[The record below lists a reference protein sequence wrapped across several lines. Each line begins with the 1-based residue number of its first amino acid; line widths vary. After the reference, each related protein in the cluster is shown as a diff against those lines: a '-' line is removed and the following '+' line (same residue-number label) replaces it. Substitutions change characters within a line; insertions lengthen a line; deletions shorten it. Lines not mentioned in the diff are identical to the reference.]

1 MPTYKPLPE
10 NSKVMDVLCCLVLK
24 INRVKEMMNVLKQPH
39 STVSE
44 KLRFLIKNKVV
55 KKDKWEF
62 EVNWDVLIKLLK
74 DITELQLRIAIGKEY
89 KKYLELFDNE
99 RLKGIMK
106 AYASMIVVQQVKPK
120 RMLLQIRKPK
130 SLENMMWMYILGM
143 SQTSDDELRK
153 YDKDFVWLKKRFE
166 GFSDEKLLF
175 VTSEE

>member
-1 MPTYKPLPE
+1 
-10 NSKVMDVLCCLVLK
+10 
-24 INRVKEMMNVLKQPH
+24 
-39 STVSE
+39 
-44 KLRFLIKNKVV
+44 
-55 KKDKWEF
+55 
-62 EVNWDVLIKLLK
+62 
-74 DITELQLRIAIGKEY
+74 
-89 KKYLELFDNE
+89 
-99 RLKGIMK
+99 MK